1 MVLCAAC
8 CDKEA
13 TLDFVA
19 MEDKPYGRYIGKSVN
34 VQNQHAI
41 EKGKM
46 WWPKQVYV
54 MLWSTVLWDE
64 SHCKWQSAI
73 SKQIMNIFWISKST
87 SDLFSTGTAHIKI
100 STQFPDSGR
109 GVIQRRC
116 QWRCHLPPA
125 PPSPLPP
132 PLPSPSSAWYW
143 CGLLKPWMHYR
154 TFMLTSQFKIYE
166 NNGWKLNF
174 LKTVVETQNITETLL
189 LPHVI
194 HSIFL
199 QYLGFRCKF
208 RAVFD
213 FPQDLGLKCQ
223 IKGCLK
229 F

>member
-1 MVLCAAC
+1 MKWSTYMVLCAAH

-87 SDLFSTGTAHIKI
+87 SDLFSTALEQLTLKSLLNFQIAAEEWSNVAVNGGVTCLLLHPLLFLLLSPHPPQHTHIFVI
-100 STQFPDSGR
+100 LSVFNPIGCGGGAR
-109 GVIQRRC
+109 G
-116 QWRCHLPPA
+116 A
-125 PPSPLPP
+125 PP
-132 PLPSPSSAWYW
+132 
-143 CGLLKPWMHYR
+143 
-154 TFMLTSQFKIYE
+154 I
-166 NNGWKLNF
+166 
-174 LKTVVETQNITETLL
+174 I
-189 LPHVI
+189 
-194 HSIFL
+194 
-199 QYLGFRCKF
+199 
-208 RAVFD
+208 
-213 FPQDLGLKCQ
+213 
-223 IKGCLK
+223 
-229 F
+229 